1 MRILHTADWHIGKTL
16 YEYPLLEDQRAWFG
30 RLYDFLAA
38 ERVELVLVA
47 GDIYDR
53 IIPSGAAV
61 ALLDEVLCHIT
72 QTLGI
77 PVALIAGNHDSAERL
92 GFGRRLLAG
101 SGVYVAALPESDPK
115 PLCFSDAYGALYVW
129 PAPYADA
136 AAVRQLYPEEEI
148 TGPGQAAAV
157 VIGHVAER
165 MDLSARN
172 IVLAH
177 GFFMDAAPD
186 SLVGA
191 LDACSPSVFDRFD
204 YAALGHL
211 HSAFPIGR
219 EAVRYAGSPMKYAV
233 AEAEQ
238 EKSVTLLDLREKG
251 RLEVTQHRIAAPRD
265 LRELTGSF
273 DALCRPAERAEDY
286 VFVNLTDDGEIFDAM
301 GRLRDVYP
309 NILGLRFLRDRGG
322 EESQALARQLRGS
335 DPVELFARFY
345 EQIKGEALPEHR
357 RAIVAE
363 ALHAA
368 LLPTE
373 GGAV

>member
-77 PVALIAGNHDSAERL
+77 PVVLIAGNHDSAERL

-101 SGVYVAALPESDPK
+101 AGAFVAAVPERDPT
-115 PLCFSDAYGALYVW
+115 PLRFSDAYGALYVW
-129 PAPYADA
+129 PTPYADA
-136 AAVRQLYPEEEI
+136 AAVRALYPEEDV

-157 VIGHVAER
+157 LIGRAAAR
-165 MDLSARN
+165 LDPDARN
-172 IVLAH
+172 LALAH
-177 GFFMDAAPD
+177 GFFMDTASDGLA
-186 SLVGA
+186 GA
-191 LDACSPSVFDRFD
+191 LDACSPAVFERFD

-211 HSAFPIGR
+211 HSAIPVGR
-219 EAVRYAGSPMKYAV
+219 ETVRYAGSPIKYAV
-233 AEAEQ
+233 AEAGQ
-238 EKSVTLLDLREKG
+238 QKAVTLLDLREKG
-251 RLEVTQHRIAAPRD
+251 RLEVTQHSIAATHD
-265 LRELTGSF
+265 LRELTGRF
-273 DALCRPAERAEDY
+273 DELCLPDAATEDY

-301 GRLRDVYP
+301 GRLRELYP
-309 NILGLRFLRDRGG
+309 NILGLRLLRDRGG
-322 EESQALARQLRGS
+322 AQSRELARQLRGG
-335 DPVELFARFY
+335 DPVALFARFY
-345 EQIKGEALPEHR
+345 EQIKGEPLPEHR
-357 RAIVAE
+357 RVIVAE
-363 ALHAA
+363 ALRAA
-368 LLPTE
+368 LRPTE
-373 GGAV
+373 GGGD